1 MNYHF
6 AVGQLVIKNGITVVK
21 TIDNA
26 RNINVEY
33 NISTHNEVGADGVV
47 TDSIVEEESLTIT
60 AEWSDVG
67 FDSSLAV
74 GAYLDLYL
82 QPGYN
87 NSGIASITFARCRIT
102 GYSVRSAQGEF
113 VICQLT
119 VTKTG
124 AIGAGAGVEPTVQRV
139 KFGSVYLG
147 DSATVTT
154 GYEGNVQSLIIP
166 TALGVLLR
174 TTQDLGGGQ
183 LSITVH
189 GYVKKAT
196 RLELEQYLINL
207 YTLLS
212 TSPGT
217 ITVEYGASSYT
228 ILDCVFARGT
238 PEGGNK
244 LYGNFTIEFLKSA
257 Y

>member
-1 MNYHF
+1 MNYSF
-6 AVGQLVIKNGITVVK
+6 AVGQLIIKSGLTTVK
-21 TIDNA
+21 TISNA

-33 NISTHNEVGADGVV
+33 TISTHNEIGADGVV
-47 TDSIVEEESLTIT
+47 TDSVVEEESLVIT
-60 AEWSDVG
+60 AEWSDTG
-67 FDSSLAV
+67 FDATLAV
-74 GAYLDLYL
+74 GTYFDMVL

-87 NSGIASITFARCRIT
+87 SSGIAAITFARCRIT

-119 VTKTG
+119 MTKTG
-124 AIGAGAGVEPTVQRV
+124 PIGAATGVSPTVQRV
-139 KFGSVYLG
+139 KFGSTYIG
-147 DSATVTT
+147 DSASVTT
-154 GYEGNVQSLIIP
+154 GYDGNVQALIIP

-183 LSITVH
+183 ISISVH

-196 RLELEQYLINL
+196 RLELEQYLVNL
-207 YTLLS
+207 YLLLS

-217 ITVEYGASSYT
+217 LTVEYGLSSYT
-228 ILDCVFARGT
+228 VTNCVFTRGSSD
-238 PEGGNK
+238 GGNK